1 MAKLKEA
8 TSARFNFFT
17 NISHELRTPLT
28 LIMGPLE
35 EAMRSPKLHFTI
47 KNNLEFI
54 NKHSLRLLRII
65 NQLMDFRKIEEG
77 KMNLKASENDI
88 TEFVNDIA
96 IAFSDMAR
104 KKSISLNVVSKI
116 NGLKIWYDVTMLD
129 KVLFNVLSNAFKYTP
144 ENGSIHILI
153 DKSQDGQLVLIK
165 IEDTGIG
172 MSAEDVSRA
181 FDMFYQGTAGLLRA
195 RVLDF
200 RFQRIDISSSRN
212 DYTEQRE
219 REG

>member
-1 MAKLKEA
+1 MMAKVKEA

-35 EAMRSPKLHFTI
+35 DAMRSPKLHFTI

-88 TEFVNDIA
+88 TEFV
-96 IAFSDMAR
+96 
-104 KKSISLNVVSKI
+104 K
-116 NGLKIWYDVTMLD
+116 
-129 KVLFNVLSNAFKYTP
+129 
-144 ENGSIHILI
+144 
-153 DKSQDGQLVLIK
+153 
-165 IEDTGIG
+165 
-172 MSAEDVSRA
+172 
-181 FDMFYQGTAGLLRA
+181 
-195 RVLDF
+195 
-200 RFQRIDISSSRN
+200 
-212 DYTEQRE
+212 
-219 REG
+219 